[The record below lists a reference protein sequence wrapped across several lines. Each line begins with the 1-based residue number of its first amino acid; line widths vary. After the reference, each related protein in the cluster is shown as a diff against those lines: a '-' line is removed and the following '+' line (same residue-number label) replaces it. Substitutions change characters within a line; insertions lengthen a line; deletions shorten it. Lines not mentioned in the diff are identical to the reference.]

1 MLESHQIEQLIGAIT
16 AMNRAALTEQITR
29 FRAPFP
35 VDFTPEYLDK
45 QHTDRL
51 RHILVALCMQYNQV
65 VAGEIEAQAA

>member
-1 MLESHQIEQLIGAIT
+1 MLESHQIEQLIGTIS
-16 AMNRAALTEQITR
+16 AMSRPALTEQITR

-35 VDFTPEYLDK
+35 VDFTREYLDK

-51 RHILVALCMQYNQV
+51 RHILVALCIQYNQT